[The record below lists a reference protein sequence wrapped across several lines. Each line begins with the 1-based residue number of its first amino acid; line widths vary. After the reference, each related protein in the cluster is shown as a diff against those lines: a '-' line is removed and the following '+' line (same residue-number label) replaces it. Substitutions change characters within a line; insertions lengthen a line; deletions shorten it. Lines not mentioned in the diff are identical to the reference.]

1 MKGKIIKMTLSE
13 KIKEERNKMGY
24 SQEKIAELVG
34 VSRQAVTKWESGQ
47 SVPSMENLIALAGI
61 LEISLSELTSDVY
74 AADTQG
80 TSNKVENRKGT
91 IKLIFAIIL
100 FIVGIMSVVII
111 SNMSSLDI
119 TRLTGVWIGSAHLV
133 RLGVQV
139 GGGMAIFAAAVL
151 FMLYMKSSEK
161 S

>member
-1 MKGKIIKMTLSE
+1 MILSE
-13 KIKEERNKMGY
+13 KIKEERNKKGY
-24 SQEKIAELVG
+24 SQEKIAELIG

-80 TSNKVENRKGT
+80 ASNKVENRKGT
-91 IKLIFAIIL
+91 IKLISAIIL

-119 TRLTGVWIGSAHLV
+119 IRLTGVWIGSANLV

-139 GGGMAIFAAAVL
+139 GGGMAIFAAVVL
-151 FMLYMKSSEK
+151 FMLYVKSSEK